1 VRKSQVNFQTEMI
14 CDIDLIDVMIIE
26 NEVKYESK
34 EIKIPFGIDRKTC
47 LLLLLSTMFDNLILS
62 DKERCAKMRYHLL

>member
-34 EIKIPFGIDRKTC
+34 QIKIPFGIDRKTC
-47 LLLLLSTMFDNLILS
+47 FLLLLTMFDNLILS

>member
-47 LLLLLSTMFDNLILS
+47 LVLLLTMFDNLILS